1 MFKVC
6 FLKICRNQ
14 FIDSNVKL
22 RENKTITFYTHQSF
36 YLGFLNIY
44 KKWKESITINR
55 YFYLIITM
63 DFREKWLCHLFQ
75 LPLSIVSVDW
85 TNLSNL
91 SLSLSVSLCP
101 GLLFSLLRATS
112 YTRGHSQTPEPGI
125 IDNLSIHH
133 QTREENK
140 IHNI

>member
-44 KKWKESITINR
+44 NKWKESITINR
-55 YFYLIITM
+55 YFYLITM
-63 DFREKWLCHLFQ
+63 DFRGKWLCHLFQ

-91 SLSLSVSLCP
+91 SLSLSLSLSVSRSPVLSVESNIIHQ
-101 GLLFSLLRATS
+101 GTQSDTRAWHNWQSLYS
-112 YTRGHSQTPEPGI
+112 SS
-125 IDNLSIHH
+125 N
-133 QTREENK
+133 
-140 IHNI
+140 